1 MFDEP
6 LGALD
11 AFTRM
16 AMQDEILRIRH
27 ENIMTMV
34 MVTHDVDEAVYSQP
48 KLKSIDEATEYNLY
62 YELDGGVNADSNK
75 DKYAER
81 ILQLILHL
89 RQNVDLTLKA
99 GIGTK
104 ILIV

>member
-6 LGALD
+6 LCALD

-62 YELDGGVNADSNK
+62 YEFDGGVNADSNK
-75 DKYAER
+75 DNMQR

>member
-62 YELDGGVNADSNK
+62 YEFDGGVNADSNK
-75 DKYAER
+75 DNMQR